1 MRHSHISGRWARLA
15 LAGLFLACPQ
25 AWGFGLLEA
34 YRAALINDPT
44 YRSATFEREAGLQAE
59 PLARA
64 ALLPK
69 LDVQGSYSNSWGSRE
84 FPSVSSTGK
93 TSNITQSL
101 NYVTELASL
110 NLRVPL
116 LNPEGIARYLQSG
129 SQESY
134 AEAVFSVRSNEL
146 MNRLST
152 AYFDL
157 LLALD
162 TQQLARAQVEA
173 YREQAKLAARNF
185 KGGEGTLTEVAEA
198 ESRQDLADAQ
208 LFEADN
214 TVDVARRN
222 LQNVTGL
229 NPEAISPV
237 RGDFEPPAI
246 KPASMNEWLDLAVV
260 NSPTLQAKRFA
271 LETARDEV
279 NAVRAAG
286 NLPKIDAMGSL
297 SYNSSPSIN
306 TLGYKYSTGTAG
318 VQISMPLYSGG
329 YVSALTD
336 KAIANMRQAE
346 SDLDVELNTTKLEIK
361 RQFLAVNN
369 GMAKIEA
376 YKKAVKSSEVA
387 LEGTRQGL
395 KAGIRTNVE
404 VLNAEQQGFSAKRD
418 LAKAKYDY
426 LVARL
431 KLKIASGI
439 LTAEDV
445 AEIERLLAKDSK
457 VG

>member
-1 MRHSHISGRWARLA
+1 MSHLHAPPRWALLA
-15 LAGLFLACPQ
+15 FSGLFLACPQ

-34 YRAALINDPT
+34 YQAALANDPA
-44 YRSATFEREAGLQAE
+44 YRSAQFEREAGLQAE
-59 PLARA
+59 PLARS

-69 LDVQGSYSNSWGSRE
+69 LDVQGSVSNSWGSRQ
-84 FPSVSSTGK
+84 FPQVGTGGQ
-93 TSNITQSL
+93 TSNISQSL
-101 NYVTELASL
+101 NYLTELASL

-116 LNPEGIARYLQSG
+116 LNPEGIARYLQAG

-134 AEAVFSVRSNEL
+134 AEAVFSVRGNEL
-146 MNRLST
+146 MNRLSS

-162 TQQLARAQVEA
+162 TQQLAHAQVDT
-173 YREQAKLAARNF
+173 YREQAKLATRYL

-208 LFEADN
+208 LIEADN
-214 TVDVARRN
+214 AVDVARRN

-229 NPEAISPV
+229 NPEAIRPV
-237 RGDFEPPAI
+237 RADFEPAALA
-246 KPASMNEWLDLAVV
+246 PASLNAWLDLAIT
-260 NSPTLQAKRFA
+260 NSPMLQAKRFA
-271 LETARDEV
+271 LETARAEV

-286 NLPKIDAMGSL
+286 HLPRIDAVGSL
-297 SYNSSPSIN
+297 SYNASPSIN

-318 VQISMPLYSGG
+318 VQITLPLYSGG
-329 YVSALTD
+329 YVFAQTD
-336 KAIANMRQAE
+336 KVIANMRQAE
-346 SDLDVELNTTKLEIK
+346 ADLDAELNTAQVEVK
-361 RQFLAVNN
+361 RQFLAVTN
-369 GMAKIEA
+369 GMTKVEA

-395 KAGIRTNVE
+395 RAGIRTNVD

-426 LVARL
+426 LLARL
-431 KLKIASGI
+431 RLKIASGI
-439 LTAEDV
+439 LTADDV
-445 AEIERLLAKDSK
+445 VEIERLLVISSAS
-457 VG
+457 